1 MSIVFLLY
9 NRVCI
14 ITLVSNVNWMVLS
27 LAYYICFQMFV
38 ATDAV
43 QDPIT

>member
-1 MSIVFLLY
+1 
-9 NRVCI
+9 
-14 ITLVSNVNWMVLS
+14 MVLS

-43 QDPIT
+43 QDPITGCN